1 MSRSL
6 LWALLLIAVCVLFFI
21 FTDGRTTIEMFSFSL
36 SMKTSI
42 ALMCFTGI
50 GITIGVLLK

>member
-21 FTDGRTTIEMFSFSL
+21 FTDGSTTIEMFSFAL
-36 SMKTSI
+36 KMKTSI

-50 GITIGVLLK
+50 GIVIGVLLK